1 MRFYCALRLKPKII
15 CAAGDLFI
23 LHTCSDFH
31 DIVGQDLFTS
41 AARRPSGMG
50 KAARDA
56 LAGGGGPKL
65 GGTESGETHLFT
77 LIGS

>member
-1 MRFYCALRLKPKII
+1 
-15 CAAGDLFI
+15 
-23 LHTCSDFH
+23 
-31 DIVGQDLFTS
+31 
-41 AARRPSGMG
+41 MG